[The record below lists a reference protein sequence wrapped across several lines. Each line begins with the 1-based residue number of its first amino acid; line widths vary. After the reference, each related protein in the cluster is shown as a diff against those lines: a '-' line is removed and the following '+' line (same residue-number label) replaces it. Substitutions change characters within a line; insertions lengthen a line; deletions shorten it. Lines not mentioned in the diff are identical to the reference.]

1 MILKDLQGNSYK
13 LQLTGIYN
21 QTNNSVK
28 SSLHLKARELLQSI
42 YSGVPILEEVPIQ
55 IRPKEMYYLDF
66 FLPLLN
72 LGIEI
77 QGEQHYNKNAMFH
90 KSQSDFLKQQK
101 RDAEKRLWAEINGFD
116 LIELKFDEQ
125 DKWQEQLLK

>member
-1 MILKDLQGNSYK
+1 MIVKDLSGTSHNLKLGNVN
-13 LQLTGIYN
+13 I
-21 QTNNSVK
+21 NSQRAVR
-28 SSLHLKARELLQSI
+28 SNIHIKARELLKNI
-42 YSGVPILEEVPIQ
+42 YPTVQILEEISIPI
-55 IRPKEMYYLDF
+55 RKSETLFVDF
-66 FLPLLN
+66 FIPLLS
-72 LGIEI
+72 LIVEV
-77 QGEQHYNKNAMFH
+77 QGNEHYEYNSFFH